1 LFLALCGVVFGFQAY
16 PKHEEYE
23 LQNYHNEDVIH
34 SVMPK
39 TERVYWC
46 CSKTCQAVSGVCPTA
61 WLFSSIAL
69 VDEW

>member
-1 LFLALCGVVFGFQAY
+1 LFLALCGVVYGGLRFQAY

-39 TERVYWC
+39 TERVY
-46 CSKTCQAVSGVCPTA
+46 
-61 WLFSSIAL
+61 
-69 VDEW
+69 